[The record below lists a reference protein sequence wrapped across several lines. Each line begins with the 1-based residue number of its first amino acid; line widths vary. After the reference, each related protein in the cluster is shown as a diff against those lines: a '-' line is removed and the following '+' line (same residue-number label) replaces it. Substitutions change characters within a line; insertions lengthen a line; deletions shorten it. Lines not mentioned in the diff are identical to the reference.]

1 MDWYSSAKDEVNQR
15 LRALISE
22 LAYPDPDSTPSAAL
36 MRVVA
41 QQAHSSD
48 EGGKR
53 LRALGLLAFA
63 ALNPRSDPR
72 SDARNNSV
80 ATSSPAAIPTSEPL
94 DPFALDLAC
103 ALELFQTGALVHD
116 DIMDE
121 SVLRRGEDS
130 AWVALAQQYSHYSE
144 LFHTSVDQHSRV
156 VGGRGLA
163 IMLGDLFATI
173 SLIAANNACCQA
185 QAETAVH
192 PRTEPQA
199 HAQTHAEPQAHAE
212 RQAPAEPQAQT
223 QAAQLASAVMTAMLT
238 MQREV
243 EIGQVL
249 DQANSITPLD
259 NPEEIVA
266 NCWSVYERK
275 TASYTSI
282 IPFTLGL
289 LCAGL
294 DENFARLSGFEIG
307 RPVGIGFQIHDDLMD
322 VVPSN
327 PPTGKPL
334 GGDIREGKRTI
345 LLADALI
352 LADPDARHTLINLYS
367 KSARTN
373 EDVAQVMAIF
383 QRSGAIERSWQRLQQ
398 LKHSSDEALDK
409 LEHALHTQA
418 SSQDESQAQHQQQA
432 SPISEQAW
440 QRVRF
445 ICARMLGVK

>member
-1 MDWYSSAKDEVNQR
+1 MGTNGRYIVDWYSSAKDQVNQR

-36 MRVVA
+36 MRAVA

-53 LRALGLLAFA
+53 LRALGLLAFS
-63 ALNPRSDPR
+63 ALNPR
-72 SDARNNSV
+72 SDARNNSD

-144 LFHTSVDQHSRV
+144 LFHTSVDQHSQV

-173 SLIAANNACCQA
+173 SLIAANNACSQA
-185 QAETAVH
+185 
-192 PRTEPQA
+192 
-199 HAQTHAEPQAHAE
+199 
-212 RQAPAEPQAQT
+212 
-223 QAAQLASAVMTAMLT
+223 QAAQLSSAVMTAMLT

-352 LADPDARHTLINLYS
+352 LADPDERHTLINLYS

-383 QRSGAIERSWQRLQQ
+383 QRSGAIERSWQRLKE

-409 LEHALHTQA
+409 LEHALHAQA
-418 SSQDESQAQHQQQA
+418 SDQDEPQAQHQPQA
-432 SPISEQAW
+432 SPIPEQAW

>member
-1 MDWYSSAKDEVNQR
+1 MDWYSSAKDQVNQR

-36 MRVVA
+36 MRAVA

-63 ALNPRSDPR
+63 ALNPRSD
-72 SDARNNSV
+72 ARNSSD
-80 ATSSPAAIPTSEPL
+80 ATSSPAATPTSEPL

-144 LFHTSVDQHSRV
+144 LFHTSVDQHSQV

-173 SLIAANNACCQA
+173 SLIAANNACSQA
-185 QAETAVH
+185 QA
-192 PRTEPQA
+192 
-199 HAQTHAEPQAHAE
+199 QT
-212 RQAPAEPQAQT
+212 
-223 QAAQLASAVMTAMLT
+223 AAQLASAVMTAMLT

-352 LADPDARHTLINLYS
+352 LADPDDRHTLINLYS

-383 QRSGAIERSWQRLQQ
+383 QRSGAIERSWQRLQE

-409 LEHALHTQA
+409 LEHALHAQA
-418 SSQDESQAQHQQQA
+418 SGQDEPQAQRQPQV

-440 QRVRF
+440 ERVRL

>member
-1 MDWYSSAKDEVNQR
+1 MDWYSSAKDQVNQR

-36 MRVVA
+36 MRAVA
-41 QQAHSSD
+41 EQAHSSD

-63 ALNPRSDPR
+63 ALNPRSD
-72 SDARNNSV
+72 ARNNSD
-80 ATSSPAAIPTSEPL
+80 ATSSPAATPSSEPL

-173 SLIAANNACCQA
+173 SLIAANNACSQA
-185 QAETAVH
+185 QA
-192 PRTEPQA
+192 
-199 HAQTHAEPQAHAE
+199 QT
-212 RQAPAEPQAQT
+212 
-223 QAAQLASAVMTAMLT
+223 AAQLASAVMTAMLT

-352 LADPDARHTLINLYS
+352 LADPDDRHTLIDLYS

-383 QRSGAIERSWQRLQQ
+383 QRSGAIERSWQRLQE

-409 LEHALHTQA
+409 LEHALHAQA
-418 SSQDESQAQHQQQA
+418 SGQDEPQAQHQPQA
-432 SPISEQAW
+432 SPICEQAW
-440 QRVRF
+440 ERVRF
-445 ICARMLGVK
+445 ICARMLGVN

>member
-1 MDWYSSAKDEVNQR
+1 MDWYSSAKDQVNQR

-36 MRVVA
+36 MRAVA
-41 QQAHSSD
+41 EQAHSSD

-63 ALNPRSDPR
+63 ALNPRSD
-72 SDARNNSV
+72 ARNSSD
-80 ATSSPAAIPTSEPL
+80 ATSSPAATPTSEPL

-144 LFHTSVDQHSRV
+144 LFHTSVDQHSQV

-173 SLIAANNACCQA
+173 SLIAANNACSQA
-185 QAETAVH
+185 QVETATQ
-192 PRTEPQA
+192 P
-199 HAQTHAEPQAHAE
+199 HAES
-212 RQAPAEPQAQT
+212 QT
-223 QAAQLASAVMTAMLT
+223 QAAQLSSAVMTAMLT

-334 GGDIREGKRTI
+334 GSDIREGKRTI

-352 LADPDARHTLINLYS
+352 LADPDERHTLINLYS

-383 QRSGAIERSWQRLQQ
+383 QRSGAIERSWQRLQE
-398 LKHSSDEALDK
+398 LKHFSDEALDK
-409 LEHALHTQA
+409 LEHALHAQA
-418 SSQDESQAQHQQQA
+418 SGQDEPQAQHQPQA

-440 QRVRF
+440 ERVRF

>member
-36 MRVVA
+36 MRAVA
-41 QQAHSSD
+41 EQAHSSD
-48 EGGKR
+48 KGGKR

-63 ALNPRSDPR
+63 GLNPRGDYH
-72 SDARNNSV
+72 DNSHLA
-80 ATSSPAAIPTSEPL
+80 ATPHAELL

-144 LFHTSVDQHSRV
+144 LFHTSVDQHSQV

-173 SLIAANNACCQA
+173 SLIAANNACSQS
-185 QAETAVH
+185 QVETAVH

-212 RQAPAEPQAQT
+212 SQAQT
-223 QAAQLASAVMTAMLT
+223 AAQLASAVMTAMLT

-352 LADPDARHTLINLYS
+352 LADPDDRHTLINLYS

-373 EDVAQVMAIF
+373 EDVTQVMAIF
-383 QRSGAIERSWQRLQQ
+383 QRSGAIERSWQRLKE

-409 LEHALHTQA
+409 LEHALHAQA
-418 SSQDESQAQHQQQA
+418 SDQDEPQAQHQPQA

-440 QRVRF
+440 ERVRS

>member
-1 MDWYSSAKDEVNQR
+1 MGTNGRYIVDWYSSAKDQVNQR

-36 MRVVA
+36 MRAVA
-41 QQAHSSD
+41 EQAHSSD

-63 ALNPRSDPR
+63 ALNPRSD
-72 SDARNNSV
+72 ARNNSD
-80 ATSSPAAIPTSEPL
+80 ATSSLAATPTSEPL

-144 LFHTSVDQHSRV
+144 LFHTSVDQHSQV

-173 SLIAANNACCQA
+173 SLIAANNACSQA

-212 RQAPAEPQAQT
+212 SQAQT
-223 QAAQLASAVMTAMLT
+223 QAAQLSSAVMTAMLT

-266 NCWSVYERK
+266 NCWSIYERK

-352 LADPDARHTLINLYS
+352 LADPDERHTLINLYS

-383 QRSGAIERSWQRLQQ
+383 QRSGAIERSWQRLQE

-409 LEHALHTQA
+409 LEHALHAQA
-418 SSQDESQAQHQQQA
+418 SGQDEPQAQHQPQA

-440 QRVRF
+440 ERVRF

>member
-1 MDWYSSAKDEVNQR
+1 MGTNGRYIVDWYSSAKDQVNQR

-36 MRVVA
+36 MRAVA
-41 QQAHSSD
+41 EQAHSSD

-63 ALNPRSDPR
+63 ALNPRSD
-72 SDARNNSV
+72 ARNNSD
-80 ATSSPAAIPTSEPL
+80 ATSSPAATPTSEPL

-144 LFHTSVDQHSRV
+144 LFHTSVDQHSQV

-173 SLIAANNACCQA
+173 SLIAANNACSQ
-185 QAETAVH
+185 V
-192 PRTEPQA
+192 
-199 HAQTHAEPQAHAE
+199 
-212 RQAPAEPQAQT
+212 

-352 LADPDARHTLINLYS
+352 LADPDDRHTLINLYS

-383 QRSGAIERSWQRLQQ
+383 QRSGAIERSWQRLQE

-409 LEHALHTQA
+409 LEHAVHAQA
-418 SSQDESQAQHQQQA
+418 SGPDEPQTQHQPQA
-432 SPISEQAW
+432 SPISEQVW
-440 QRVRF
+440 ERVRF
-445 ICARMLGVK
+445 ICAHMLGVK

>member
-1 MDWYSSAKDEVNQR
+1 MGTNGRYIVDWYSSAKDQVNQR

-36 MRVVA
+36 MRAVA
-41 QQAHSSD
+41 EQAHSSD

-53 LRALGLLAFA
+53 LRALGLLAFS
-63 ALNPRSDPR
+63 ALNPR
-72 SDARNNSV
+72 SDARNNSD
-80 ATSSPAAIPTSEPL
+80 ATSSPAATPTSEPL

-144 LFHTSVDQHSRV
+144 LFHTSVDQHSQV

-173 SLIAANNACCQA
+173 SLIAANNACSQA
-185 QAETAVH
+185 RAETAVH

-199 HAQTHAEPQAHAE
+199 HTQTHAEPQAHAE
-212 RQAPAEPQAQT
+212 SQT
-223 QAAQLASAVMTAMLT
+223 QAAQLSSAVMTAMLT

-289 LCAGL
+289 LCAGF

-352 LADPDARHTLINLYS
+352 LSDPDERHTLINLYS

-383 QRSGAIERSWQRLQQ
+383 QRSGAIERSRQRLQE

-409 LEHALHTQA
+409 LEHALHAQA
-418 SSQDESQAQHQQQA
+418 SGQDEPQAQHQPQA

-440 QRVRF
+440 ERVRL

>member
-36 MRVVA
+36 MRAVA
-41 QQAHSSD
+41 EQAHSSD

-63 ALNPRSDPR
+63 ELNSRGDYH
-72 SDARNNSV
+72 DNSHL
-80 ATSSPAAIPTSEPL
+80 AAISPSGPL
-94 DPFALDLAC
+94 NPFALDLAC

-144 LFHTSVDQHSRV
+144 LFHTSVDQHSQV

-173 SLIAANNACCQA
+173 SLIAANNACSQA
-185 QAETAVH
+185 QAETAVQ
-192 PRTEPQA
+192 PRTELQA
-199 HAQTHAEPQAHAE
+199 HASS
-212 RQAPAEPQAQT
+212 
-223 QAAQLASAVMTAMLT
+223 QLASAVMTAMLT

-266 NCWSVYERK
+266 NCWSIYERK

-294 DENFARLSGFEIG
+294 DENFARFSGFEIG

-352 LADPDARHTLINLYS
+352 LADSDDRQTLVNLYS
-367 KSARTN
+367 KPARTS

-383 QRSGAIERSWQRLQQ
+383 QRSGAIERSWQRLQE

-409 LEHALHTQA
+409 LEHALLAQAPAQSERQAHT
-418 SSQDESQAQHQQQA
+418 SGQDEAQAPAQPHT

-440 QRVRF
+440 ELVRC

>member
-1 MDWYSSAKDEVNQR
+1 MDWYSSAKDQVNQR

-36 MRVVA
+36 MRAVA

-63 ALNPRSDPR
+63 ALNLRC
-72 SDARNNSV
+72 DARNNSDV
-80 ATSSPAAIPTSEPL
+80 TSSPATTPISEPL

-144 LFHTSVDQHSRV
+144 LFHTSVDQHSQV

-173 SLIAANNACCQA
+173 SLIAANNACSQA
-185 QAETAVH
+185 QAHTAAQPQVEGQTH
-192 PRTEPQA
+192 VEAQTDAEAQPQA
-199 HAQTHAEPQAHAE
+199 SS
-212 RQAPAEPQAQT
+212 
-223 QAAQLASAVMTAMLT
+223 QLSSAVMTAMLT

-352 LADPDARHTLINLYS
+352 LADPDDRHTLISLYS
-367 KSARTN
+367 KPARTN

-383 QRSGAIERSWQRLQQ
+383 QRSGAIERSWQRLQE

-409 LEHALHTQA
+409 LEHALLAQAPAQSERQAHT
-418 SSQDESQAQHQQQA
+418 SGQDEPQAQHQPQA

-440 QRVRF
+440 ERVRL

>member
-1 MDWYSSAKDEVNQR
+1 MGTNGRYIVDWYSSAKDQVNQR

-36 MRVVA
+36 MRAVA
-41 QQAHSSD
+41 EQAHSSD

-53 LRALGLLAFA
+53 LRALGLLAFS
-63 ALNPRSDPR
+63 ALNPR
-72 SDARNNSV
+72 SDARNNSD
-80 ATSSPAAIPTSEPL
+80 ATSSPTATPTSEPL

-144 LFHTSVDQHSRV
+144 LFHTSVDQHSQV

-173 SLIAANNACCQA
+173 SLIAANNACSQA

-199 HAQTHAEPQAHAE
+199 HAQTHAEPQTHAE
-212 RQAPAEPQAQT
+212 SQAQT
-223 QAAQLASAVMTAMLT
+223 AAQLSSAVMTAMLT

-352 LADPDARHTLINLYS
+352 LADPDERHTLINLYS

-383 QRSGAIERSWQRLQQ
+383 QRSGAIERSWQRLQE

-409 LEHALHTQA
+409 LEHALHAQA
-418 SSQDESQAQHQQQA
+418 CGQDEPQAQHQPQA

-440 QRVRF
+440 ERVRF

>member
-1 MDWYSSAKDEVNQR
+1 MDWYSSAKDQVNQR

-36 MRVVA
+36 MRAVA
-41 QQAHSSD
+41 EQAHSSD

-63 ALNPRSDPR
+63 ALNPRSD
-72 SDARNNSV
+72 ARNNSD
-80 ATSSPAAIPTSEPL
+80 AISSPAATPPSEPL

-144 LFHTSVDQHSRV
+144 LFHTSVDQHSQV

-173 SLIAANNACCQA
+173 SLIAANNACS
-185 QAETAVH
+185 
-192 PRTEPQA
+192 QA
-199 HAQTHAEPQAHAE
+199 HAQT
-212 RQAPAEPQAQT
+212 
-223 QAAQLASAVMTAMLT
+223 AAQLSSAVMTAMLT

-352 LADPDARHTLINLYS
+352 LADPDDRHTLINLYS

-383 QRSGAIERSWQRLQQ
+383 QRSGAIERSWQRLQE
-398 LKHSSDEALDK
+398 LKHSSDEALNK
-409 LEHALHTQA
+409 LEHALHAQA
-418 SSQDESQAQHQQQA
+418 SGQDEPQAQHQPQA

-440 QRVRF
+440 ERVRL

>member
-1 MDWYSSAKDEVNQR
+1 MDWYSSAKDQVNQR

-36 MRVVA
+36 MRAVA
-41 QQAHSSD
+41 EQAHSSD

-72 SDARNNSV
+72 DNSD
-80 ATSSPAAIPTSEPL
+80 ATSSPAATPTSEPL

-144 LFHTSVDQHSRV
+144 LFHTSVDQHSQV

-173 SLIAANNACCQA
+173 SLIAVNKACSQA
-185 QAETAVH
+185 QVET
-192 PRTEPQA
+192 
-199 HAQTHAEPQAHAE
+199 
-212 RQAPAEPQAQT
+212 
-223 QAAQLASAVMTAMLT
+223 AAQLASAVMTAMLT

-352 LADPDARHTLINLYS
+352 LAYPDERHTLINLYS

-383 QRSGAIERSWQRLQQ
+383 QRSGAIERSWQRLKE

-409 LEHALHTQA
+409 LEHALHAQA
-418 SSQDESQAQHQQQA
+418 SDQDEPQAQHQPQA

-440 QRVRF
+440 ERVRS

>member
-1 MDWYSSAKDEVNQR
+1 MGTNGRYIVDWYSSAKDQVNQR

-36 MRVVA
+36 MRAVA
-41 QQAHSSD
+41 EQAHSSD

-53 LRALGLLAFA
+53 LRALGLLAFS
-63 ALNPRSDPR
+63 ALNPR
-72 SDARNNSV
+72 SDARNNSD
-80 ATSSPAAIPTSEPL
+80 ATSSPTATPTSEPL

-144 LFHTSVDQHSRV
+144 LFHTSVDQHSQV

-173 SLIAANNACCQA
+173 SLIAANNACSQA

-212 RQAPAEPQAQT
+212 SQAQA
-223 QAAQLASAVMTAMLT
+223 QAAQLSSAVMTAMLT

-294 DENFARLSGFEIG
+294 DENLARLSGFGIG

-352 LADPDARHTLINLYS
+352 LADPDERHTLINLYS

-383 QRSGAIERSWQRLQQ
+383 QRSGAIERSWQRLQE

-409 LEHALHTQA
+409 LEHALHAQA
-418 SSQDESQAQHQQQA
+418 SGQDEPQAQHQPQA

-440 QRVRF
+440 ERVRF

>member
-1 MDWYSSAKDEVNQR
+1 MGTNGRYIVDWYSSAKDQVNQR

-36 MRVVA
+36 MRAVA
-41 QQAHSSD
+41 EQAHSSD

-63 ALNPRSDPR
+63 ALNSR
-72 SDARNNSV
+72 SDARNNSD
-80 ATSSPAAIPTSEPL
+80 ATSSPAATPTSEPL

-144 LFHTSVDQHSRV
+144 LFHTSVDQHSQV

-173 SLIAANNACCQA
+173 SLIAANNACSQA

-199 HAQTHAEPQAHAE
+199 HAQTHTEPQTHAEPQT
-212 RQAPAEPQAQT
+212 QT
-223 QAAQLASAVMTAMLT
+223 AAQLSSAVMTAMLT

-294 DENFARLSGFEIG
+294 DGNFARLSGFEIG

-352 LADPDARHTLINLYS
+352 LADPDERHTLINLYS

-373 EDVAQVMAIF
+373 EDAARVMAIF
-383 QRSGAIERSWQRLQQ
+383 QRSGAIERSWQRLQE

-409 LEHALHTQA
+409 LEHALHAQA
-418 SSQDESQAQHQQQA
+418 SGQDEPQAQHQPQA

-440 QRVRF
+440 ERVRF

>member
-1 MDWYSSAKDEVNQR
+1 MGTNGRYIVDWYSSAKDQVNQR

-36 MRVVA
+36 MRAVA
-41 QQAHSSD
+41 EQAHSSD

-63 ALNPRSDPR
+63 ALNPRSDAR
-72 SDARNNSV
+72 SDARNSSD
-80 ATSSPAAIPTSEPL
+80 ATSSPAATPTSEPL

-144 LFHTSVDQHSRV
+144 LFHTSVDQHSQV

-173 SLIAANNACCQA
+173 SLIAANNACSQA
-185 QAETAVH
+185 
-192 PRTEPQA
+192 
-199 HAQTHAEPQAHAE
+199 
-212 RQAPAEPQAQT
+212 
-223 QAAQLASAVMTAMLT
+223 QAAQLSSAVMTAMLT

-352 LADPDARHTLINLYS
+352 LADPDDRHTLINLYS

-383 QRSGAIERSWQRLQQ
+383 QRSGAIERSWQRLQE
-398 LKHSSDEALDK
+398 LKHSSDEALNK
-409 LEHALHTQA
+409 LEHALHAQA
-418 SSQDESQAQHQQQA
+418 SGQDEPQTQHQTQA

-440 QRVRF
+440 ERVRL

>member
-1 MDWYSSAKDEVNQR
+1 MGTNGRYIVDWYSSAKDQVNQR

-36 MRVVA
+36 MRAVA
-41 QQAHSSD
+41 EQAHSSD

-63 ALNPRSDPR
+63 ALNPRSD
-72 SDARNNSV
+72 ARNNSD
-80 ATSSPAAIPTSEPL
+80 ATSSPAATPISEPL
-94 DPFALDLAC
+94 DLFALDLAC

-144 LFHTSVDQHSRV
+144 LFHTSVDQHSQV

-173 SLIAANNACCQA
+173 SLIAANNACSQA
-185 QAETAVH
+185 QAET
-192 PRTEPQA
+192 TTQS
-199 HAQTHAEPQAHAE
+199 HAES
-212 RQAPAEPQAQT
+212 QT
-223 QAAQLASAVMTAMLT
+223 QAAQLSSAVMTAMLT

-294 DENFARLSGFEIG
+294 DENLARLSGFGIG

-352 LADPDARHTLINLYS
+352 LADPDERHTLINLYS

-383 QRSGAIERSWQRLQQ
+383 QRSGAIERSWQRLQE

-409 LEHALHTQA
+409 LEHALHAQA
-418 SSQDESQAQHQQQA
+418 SGQDEPQAQHQPQA

-440 QRVRF
+440 ERVRF

>member
-1 MDWYSSAKDEVNQR
+1 MVDWYSSAKDEVNQR

-36 MRVVA
+36 MRAVA
-41 QQAHSSD
+41 EQAHSSD

-63 ALNPRSDPR
+63 GLNPRGDYH
-72 SDARNNSV
+72 DNSHLA
-80 ATSSPAAIPTSEPL
+80 ATPHAELL

-144 LFHTSVDQHSRV
+144 LFHTSVDQHSQV

-173 SLIAANNACCQA
+173 SLIAANNACSQA
-185 QAETAVH
+185 QAETAVQ
-192 PRTEPQA
+192 PQA
-199 HAQTHAEPQAHAE
+199 DSQAHTAAQTHASS
-212 RQAPAEPQAQT
+212 
-223 QAAQLASAVMTAMLT
+223 QLASAVMTAMLT

-352 LADPDARHTLINLYS
+352 LADPDDRHTLINLYS

-383 QRSGAIERSWQRLQQ
+383 QRSGAIERSWQRLQE

-409 LEHALHTQA
+409 LEHALHAQA
-418 SSQDESQAQHQQQA
+418 CGQDEPQAQHQPQA

-440 QRVRF
+440 ERVRF

>member
-1 MDWYSSAKDEVNQR
+1 MGINGRYIVDWYSSAKDQVNQR

-36 MRVVA
+36 MRAVA
-41 QQAHSSD
+41 EQAHSSD

-53 LRALGLLAFA
+53 LRALGLLAFS
-63 ALNPRSDPR
+63 ALNPR
-72 SDARNNSV
+72 SDARNNSD
-80 ATSSPAAIPTSEPL
+80 ATSSPAATPTSEPL

-103 ALELFQTGALVHD
+103 ALELFQTGALIHD

-144 LFHTSVDQHSRV
+144 LFHTSVDQHSQV

-173 SLIAANNACCQA
+173 SLIAANNACSQA

-212 RQAPAEPQAQT
+212 PQT
-223 QAAQLASAVMTAMLT
+223 QTAQLSSAVMTAMLT

-352 LADPDARHTLINLYS
+352 LADPDERHTLINLYS

-383 QRSGAIERSWQRLQQ
+383 QRSGAIERSWQRLQE
-398 LKHSSDEALDK
+398 LKQSCDEALDK
-409 LEHALHTQA
+409 LEHALHAQA
-418 SSQDESQAQHQQQA
+418 SGQDEPQAQHQPQA

-440 QRVRF
+440 ERVRF

>member
-1 MDWYSSAKDEVNQR
+1 MGTNGRYIVDWYSSAKDQVNQR
-15 LRALISE
+15 LCALISE

-36 MRVVA
+36 MRAVA
-41 QQAHSSD
+41 EQAHSSD

-53 LRALGLLAFA
+53 LRALGLLAFS
-63 ALNPRSDPR
+63 ALNPR
-72 SDARNNSV
+72 SDARNNSE
-80 ATSSPAAIPTSEPL
+80 AISSPAATPTSEPL

-144 LFHTSVDQHSRV
+144 LFHTSVDQHSQV

-173 SLIAANNACCQA
+173 SLIAANNACSQA

-192 PRTEPQA
+192 LRTEPQA

-212 RQAPAEPQAQT
+212 SQT
-223 QAAQLASAVMTAMLT
+223 AAQLSSAVMTAMLT

-352 LADPDARHTLINLYS
+352 LADPDERHTLINLYS

-409 LEHALHTQA
+409 LEHVLHAQA
-418 SSQDESQAQHQQQA
+418 CGQDEPQAQHQPQA

-440 QRVRF
+440 ERVRF